1 MAAKQ
6 GYADAQNDLG
16 SMYDSGV
23 GVNQDSAEAVRW
35 YRIATAPE
43 AVEPALAELFEQ
55 ILADWKP
62 AHIAWTP

>member
-1 MAAKQ
+1 MSAFQVIVTIVPVAFFTDGKPV
-6 GYADAQNDLG
+6 
-16 SMYDSGV
+16 YDRHNMQVVQSV
-23 GVNQDSAEAVRW
+23 
-35 YRIATAPE
+35 ATAPE